1 MANYKN
7 FKIKVP
13 KNLPQ
18 KVKEAI
24 AQEVIDEV
32 IKRSQIDN
40 KDKNGRSFPGY
51 SKEYKESFDFQF
63 KRGGGVNLTLSGEML
78 ESMEVVDVKDNGE
91 ITIGY
96 DNADSDLK
104 GKVDG
109 NCSGSYGQS
118 TGSYLKA
125 RNFLGIESD
134 RLKKIIDKYKQVPEV
149 VAENRAEMIN
159 KISSVS
165 IKLNPMKSFID
176 ELDEL

>member
-32 IKRSQIDN
+32 IKRTQIDN
-40 KDKNGRSFPGY
+40 KNKNGRSFPSY
-51 SKEYKESFDFQF
+51 SDEYKESFDFQF

-96 DNADSDLK
+96 DNADSDLQ
-104 GKVDG
+104 GKVEG
-109 NCSGSYGQS
+109 NCKGSYGQS
-118 TGSYLKA
+118 SGSYLKA

-134 RLKKIIDKYKQVPEV
+134 RLKMIIDKYKQEPEI
-149 VAENRAEMIN
+149 VADRRADIIKN
-159 KISSVS
+159 IGAIAV
-165 IKLNPMKSFID
+165 KLNP
-176 ELDEL
+176 LDGFNE

>member
-32 IKRSQIDN
+32 IKRTQIDN
-40 KDKNGRSFPGY
+40 TNKNGRSFPGY

-78 ESMEVVDVKDNGE
+78 ESMEVVNVEDNGE

-96 DNADSDLK
+96 DNAESDLQ
-104 GKVDG
+104 GKVEG
-109 NCSGSYGQS
+109 NCKGSYGQS

-134 RLKKIIDKYKQVPEV
+134 RLKKIIDKYKQAPEA
-149 VAENRAEMIN
+149 VADRRADIIN
-159 KISSVS
+159 SVTS
-165 IKLNPMKSFID
+165 LALKLKPLEGFD
-176 ELDEL
+176 E